1 MSGNVIIDKEKFFI
15 IRNLSG
21 YGARPIRTVAFLLTA
36 RGYDAVLLADE
47 STGTNSGT
55 LAGYMSRCKAA
66 MARYLQRSVRLVFA
80 MALEVEVYGYAITV
94 GQ

>member
-1 MSGNVIIDKEKFFI
+1 MCQSCIVLMAK
-15 IRNLSG
+15 LL
-21 YGARPIRTVAFLLTA
+21 LLTA
-36 RGYDAVLLADE
+36 RGYDAVPLADE

-55 LAGYMSRCKAA
+55 LAGYKSRCKAA